1 MTAKIKTTP
10 RHRGYD
16 HPFKPK
22 KISHRAFNQV
32 YWPYLPVIL
41 VIGLLSSLGISQ
53 GNFQNLVTHPSGSVL
68 SYASSMQAQALLL
81 DTNNQRVQAHV
92 PLLGENAQLDQA
104 AQAKA
109 QDMATRNYWSH
120 NTPDGSPPWVFVANQ
135 NYSYQKLGENLAAGF
150 DNEQAAING
159 WMGSSHH
166 RENLL
171 DASFSQVGFGVAT
184 NPDYT
189 SAGGGPMTIIVAF
202 YGKPA
207 SGEPVVAAIKGDNAS
222 TSVSLAQVA
231 TSKLPV
237 VGLATDLAIGAVLMA
252 ILIWAGR
259 HLRALRRTLATGER
273 FVFTHPFFDVGLVI
287 IAALSYLLTRTVGLI
302 H

>member
-81 DTNNQRVQAHV
+81 DANNQQVQAHV

-166 RENLL
+166 RERQLQPGWFWCRYEPGLYLCRWRPNDHYRSLL
-171 DASFSQVGFGVAT
+171 WQ
-184 NPDYT
+184 
-189 SAGGGPMTIIVAF
+189 
-202 YGKPA
+202 
-207 SGEPVVAAIKGDNAS
+207 
-222 TSVSLAQVA
+222 
-231 TSKLPV
+231 
-237 VGLATDLAIGAVLMA
+237 
-252 ILIWAGR
+252 
-259 HLRALRRTLATGER
+259 TG
-273 FVFTHPFFDVGLVI
+273 
-287 IAALSYLLTRTVGLI
+287 
-302 H
+302 